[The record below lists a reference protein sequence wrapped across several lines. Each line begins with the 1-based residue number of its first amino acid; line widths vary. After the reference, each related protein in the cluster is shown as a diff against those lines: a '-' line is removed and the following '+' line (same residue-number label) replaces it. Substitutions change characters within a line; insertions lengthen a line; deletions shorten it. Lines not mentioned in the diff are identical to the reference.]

1 MAGPGC
7 TVRPARFTDLPA
19 LNALFRDMFAR
30 SRYSAT
36 TTLCDRTV
44 KAVLINAV
52 RDHGRGRC
60 LFVAEPGGRSGD
72 GGKNNARD
80 TGVAGDAGD
89 TGNAGNAGNAGNV
102 GKPGAP
108 YGFIIGA
115 CQPVYGVCKAREASD
130 EFFYVAD
137 RAHPLAAPR
146 LLAAF
151 DAWAR
156 RAPGVT
162 AIRLGITGAV
172 SDWRRVQK
180 LYVRRGYRQDGVF
193 MIKEIEP

>member
-1 MAGPGC
+1 MMTGPGC

-60 LFVAEPGGRSGD
+60 LFVAEPDGRSKD
-72 GGKNNARD
+72 GGKNNGRD
-80 TGVAGDAGD
+80 TGDAGD
-89 TGNAGNAGNAGNV
+89 TGNAG
-102 GKPGAP
+102 KPGGP

-115 CQPVYGVCKAREASD
+115 CQPVYGVCRAREASD

>member
-1 MAGPGC
+1 MTGPGC
-7 TVRPARFTDLPA
+7 TVRPARFTDLPV

-60 LFVAEPGGRSGD
+60 LFVAEPDESGKD
-72 GGKNNARD
+72 AQDKEIRGKDIRGKGTAED
-80 TGVAGDAGD
+80 T
-89 TGNAGNAGNAGNV
+89 
-102 GKPGAP
+102 GAP

-115 CQPVYGVCKAREASD
+115 CQPVYGVCRAREASD